1 MEEKVLVQEQAT
13 PEAAEKILELKN
25 VRQYFKVGAG
35 KNKITVKAVHNVS
48 FSVNKG
54 EVFGLVGESGCGKT
68 TTGRSII
75 KLYNITDGEI
85 YFKGVRISA
94 GFRAHN
100 ELLKLYKKGPRLLE
114 KHIKAF
120 FNSSSIERLDAD
132 KFGVE
137 EVERVISDKNLL
149 DKILQIRSEIAQI
162 EETIVLLKAQYNNF
176 LQALEDKYEKHKD
189 FTTDEKHLLGEEA
202 NKIYPYVEKV
212 RQLKYQEFA
221 LVGSYAK
228 QWIADAKIDNVRNP
242 EIMNNIQMI
251 FQDPIDSLDPRMT
264 VREIIAESMII
275 NGEKDQE
282 LITKKVNDALEL
294 VGLLPD
300 HAGRYP
306 HEFSGGQRQRIGIA
320 RALVINPEV
329 IIADEPISAL
339 DVSIQ
344 AQVINL
350 LNDLREKF
358 QLTIVFIAHNLSV
371 VKYFCDRIGVMY
383 FGRLVEIATAEELFA
398 HPLHPYT
405 KSLLSA
411 VPLPD
416 PIYEKNRKRIFYN
429 PRLRPRTEDKPQMVE
444 ITPGHFV
451 YASKSELERYTK
463 ELNGEPFE
471 PDPTLTNFR

>member
-13 PEAAEKILELKN
+13 PAEKILELKN

-35 KNKITVKAVHNVS
+35 KNRITVKAVHNVS

-100 ELLKLYKKGPRLLE
+100 ELLKLSKKGSKLLE

-120 FNSSSIERLDAD
+120 YASSSIEKLGAD

-137 EVERVISDKNLL
+137 ELEKVVSNNNVLKDALEIRYQISHL
-149 DKILQIRSEIAQI
+149 
-162 EETIVLLKAQYNNF
+162 EETLSILKVQYNNF
-176 LQALEDKYEKHKD
+176 LQALEDKYEKPKD
-189 FTTDEKHLLGEEA
+189 FSTDDKHLLGEEVA
-202 NKIYPYVEKV
+202 KSQNLIEQIKA
-212 RQLKYQEFA
+212 LKAKEFA
-221 LVGSYAK
+221 ILGEYAK
-228 QWIADAKIDNVRNP
+228 HWIADAKIDNVRNP

-264 VREIIAESMII
+264 VREIIAEGMII
-275 NGEKDQE
+275 NGEKDQG

-350 LNDLREKF
+350 LNDLRDKF

-383 FGRLVEIATAEELFA
+383 FGRLVEVATAEELFA

-451 YASKSELERYTK
+451 YASKLEIERYRK